1 MFLHEPFPTIT
12 YYSIF
17 KNRNLVILISNVIL
31 WIFYYG
37 HILSVKTYLAE
48 FWAAKDYLQIYLPW
62 SWAWSSF
69 WLLAVEYPFLYLQDL
84 HRQFP
89 LMKICFSAIAQQC
102 QWRCG
107 HPQKMDKARCFV
119 WWLPF
124 VVVLYSIHTWSI
136 GILATFSV
144 MVFIQTLWEIMF
156 LGKKNIWKYCPL
168 SFDFG
173 LSINLLAAK

>member
-1 MFLHEPFPTIT
+1 MFLHEPFQTIT

-124 VVVLYSIHTWSI
+124 CGSIVQHPYVKHRNLGHFFCDGVHSNPL
-136 GILATFSV
+136 GNY
-144 MVFIQTLWEIMF
+144 VFR
-156 LGKKNIWKYCPL
+156 K
-168 SFDFG
+168 
-173 LSINLLAAK
+173 